1 MLFKA
6 KPHYILVLQKGNYLH
21 GRNVN
26 YWKRK
31 TEHNVRKYN
40 YPCNVYNTRKYVW
53 KHILIYSFKAI
64 SKIAFVSVL
73 SVIDEKMQ
81 THRKDDVVCIYIR
94 ILVSNA
100 ISKSDNVRVV

>member
-53 KHILIYSFKAI
+53 KHIL
-64 SKIAFVSVL
+64 
-73 SVIDEKMQ
+73 
-81 THRKDDVVCIYIR
+81 
-94 ILVSNA
+94 
-100 ISKSDNVRVV
+100 